1 MALSMIGQQ
10 KDSYRRKE
18 CFYMLVALTTLY
30 IFSRLAL
37 VGLLFGWLVLV
48 VCFLVICLLNCLVF
62 GCLFG
67 CCLLFCLVFGCLLLG
82 CCVVGYCLLDDWFGW
97 LVS

>member
-37 VGLLFGWLVLV
+37 VGLLFVWLLLV
-48 VCFLVICLLNCLVF
+48 VCFLVICLVNCL
-62 GCLFG
+62 L
-67 CCLLFCLVFGCLLLG
+67 FGCLLLG
-82 CCVVGYCLLDDWFGW
+82 CYVVGYCLLDDWFGW
-97 LVS
+97 LVVG